1 MSRGVSSKI
10 TFKRYD
16 QSEQWLLPPS
26 LEELVPE
33 NHLVRVVSA
42 TVDKIELKALF
53 KAYSTGGGASRYH
66 PQMLLKVLI
75 YCYLTGTYSSR
86 QIAKQCRENVN
97 VMWLAANQKPDFRT
111 INAFRGERLK
121 RVIEEVFTATVKLL
135 YEKGYVKL
143 EKYFVDGTKIESAA
157 NKYTFV
163 WKGSVEKYEKKVD
176 EKVRELIKE
185 INTIAEQENEIY
197 GDKDLEELGEGA
209 EVTSKEIKEVAQKI
223 NNKLE
228 ALAEN
233 SETKAKT
240 VKKKLEKAKKAL
252 ETELLPRKE
261 KYEAYNATFNGRNS
275 FSKTDHDATFMRMK
289 EDAMKNGQLKPGYNV
304 QVGNENTFAIGYDI
318 FADAADM
325 RTLPVHIDNVQKRL
339 EHTFEMVI
347 ADAGY
352 GSEENY
358 EYLERN
364 GSVAL
369 VKYGSYHQ
377 QRKKSFKKKLF
388 NSENWDYD
396 SEQKAYNCPAGKRVP
411 YVKTVTKETKNGYTH
426 TIDIYQCH
434 NCEGCPLR
442 ERCTKAKEGRTVQRN
457 EKWLAQ
463 KKQVN
468 ELLDKEE
475 NKKIMKRRSVE
486 CETVFGQIKGN
497 QHFRRFHVRGRE
509 KVGVEIGL
517 LLMGYNIKNL
527 IRKEQEQKAA

>member
-1 MSRGVSSKI
+1 M
-10 TFKRYD
+10 
-16 QSEQWLLPPS
+16 
-26 LEELVPE
+26 
-33 NHLVRVVSA
+33 
-42 TVDKIELKALF
+42 
-53 KAYSTGGGASRYH
+53 
-66 PQMLLKVLI
+66 
-75 YCYLTGTYSSR
+75 
-86 QIAKQCRENVN
+86 
-97 VMWLAANQKPDFRT
+97 
-111 INAFRGERLK
+111 
-121 RVIEEVFTATVKLL
+121 

-163 WKGSVEKYEKKVD
+163 WKGSVEKYEKKLD

-209 EVTSKEIKEVAQKI
+209 EVTSKEIKAVAQKI

-233 SETKAKT
+233 SEKKAKT

-364 GSVAL
+364 G
-369 VKYGSYHQ
+369 
-377 QRKKSFKKKLF
+377 
-388 NSENWDYD
+388 
-396 SEQKAYNCPAGKRVP
+396 
-411 YVKTVTKETKNGYTH
+411 
-426 TIDIYQCH
+426 
-434 NCEGCPLR
+434 
-442 ERCTKAKEGRTVQRN
+442 
-457 EKWLAQ
+457 
-463 KKQVN
+463 
-468 ELLDKEE
+468 
-475 NKKIMKRRSVE
+475 
-486 CETVFGQIKGN
+486 
-497 QHFRRFHVRGRE
+497 RE